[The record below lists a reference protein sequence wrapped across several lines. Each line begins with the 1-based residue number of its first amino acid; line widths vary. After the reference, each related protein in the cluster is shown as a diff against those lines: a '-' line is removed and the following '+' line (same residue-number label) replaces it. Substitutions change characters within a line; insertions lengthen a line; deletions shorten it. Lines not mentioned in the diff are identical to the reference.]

1 MRHILV
7 TFCRAGKLAVSRQLL
22 ATIGTFWQLLSTIG
36 NFWLLLAIIR
46 NFGQYM
52 SWDDMSRDK
61 MSPDW
66 LTMVMMRLTL
76 VMMRLTMV
84 MMTKHF
90 LHSFVLYCIG
100 EPSFV
105 LRMSIAIDVVT

>member
-1 MRHILV
+1 MRAILV

-52 SWDDMSRDK
+52 SWDDMLRDK
-61 MSPDW
+61 MSPDR
-66 LTMVMMRLTL
+66 LTMVIL
-76 VMMRLTMV
+76 RLTMV

-90 LHSFVLYCIG
+90 LHSFVLHCIG

-105 LRMSIAIDVVT
+105 LRMSIAIDVGT